1 MHFFT
6 FYVTIRGVPGAA
18 CAKAGF
24 AVPEYFSGEVIG
36 IVENKKKK
44 TFQVPHTYVII
55 FAVVVVCAL
64 LTYLIP
70 VGSFQTQEVTY
81 MMGDTEKSRTVIVS
95 DSFAYELDEN
105 GNRVRNG
112 VPLFGT
118 EDFGGQGM
126 LNYVFEGLT
135 SGDKT
140 GSAVGIVAFILVIG
154 GAFGVVMRT
163 GAVDAGIHAMI
174 RKTKGREIILIP
186 VLFTLFSLG
195 GAVFGM
201 GEEAIP
207 FAMVIV
213 PLTIAMGY
221 DAVVAVCVTYVAT
234 QIGFATSWMNPFG
247 LAIAQGIAGVPVL
260 SGAGFR
266 MVMWTVFT
274 AAGVVFTMLYA
285 RKIKRDPTASVAYE
299 SDAYYRNQMT
309 QSDAAA
315 APFTLGQGLVLL
327 TILVTIVWTVWGV
340 VVKGYYIPEIASQFF
355 VRGVVAG
362 IIGCVFKLNGMR
374 ASDIA
379 SSFQS
384 GAADLV
390 GAALVVGMAQGI
402 VIVLGG
408 TDPTTPSVMN
418 TILYMLGNLLSGVP
432 GVMAAWLMYVFQSL
446 FNFVVVSG
454 SGQAALT
461 MPIMAPLADLAGIT
475 RQVAVLAYQLGD
487 GLTNLIVPTSGCLLG
502 VLGVARLEWGKWA
515 KFQIKM
521 QGVLFVL
528 STIFVVVA
536 VMIGFA

>member
-24 AVPEYFSGEVIG
+24 AAPEYFSGEVIG

-95 DSFAYELDEN
+95 DSFTYELDEN

-274 AAGVVFTMLYA
+274 AAGVIFTMLYA

-355 VRGVVAG
+355 VMGLVAG

-461 MPIMAPLADLAGIT
+461 MPIMAPLADLAGIS

>member
-24 AVPEYFSGEVIG
+24 AAPEYFSGEVIG

-274 AAGVVFTMLYA
+274 AAGVIFTMLYA
-285 RKIKRDPTASVAYE
+285 RKIKRDPTSSVAYE

-309 QSDAAA
+309 QSGAAA
-315 APFTLGQGLVLL
+315 VPFTLGQGLVLL

-355 VRGVVAG
+355 VMGLVAG

-461 MPIMAPLADLAGIT
+461 MPIMAPLADLAGIS

>member
-163 GAVDAGIHAMI
+163 GAVDAGIHA
-174 RKTKGREIILIP
+174 
-186 VLFTLFSLG
+186 
-195 GAVFGM
+195 
-201 GEEAIP
+201 
-207 FAMVIV
+207 
-213 PLTIAMGY
+213 
-221 DAVVAVCVTYVAT
+221 
-234 QIGFATSWMNPFG
+234 
-247 LAIAQGIAGVPVL
+247 
-260 SGAGFR
+260 
-266 MVMWTVFT
+266 
-274 AAGVVFTMLYA
+274 
-285 RKIKRDPTASVAYE
+285 
-299 SDAYYRNQMT
+299 
-309 QSDAAA
+309 
-315 APFTLGQGLVLL
+315 
-327 TILVTIVWTVWGV
+327 
-340 VVKGYYIPEIASQFF
+340 
-355 VRGVVAG
+355 
-362 IIGCVFKLNGMR
+362 
-374 ASDIA
+374 
-379 SSFQS
+379 
-384 GAADLV
+384 
-390 GAALVVGMAQGI
+390 
-402 VIVLGG
+402 
-408 TDPTTPSVMN
+408 
-418 TILYMLGNLLSGVP
+418 
-432 GVMAAWLMYVFQSL
+432 
-446 FNFVVVSG
+446 
-454 SGQAALT
+454 
-461 MPIMAPLADLAGIT
+461 
-475 RQVAVLAYQLGD
+475 
-487 GLTNLIVPTSGCLLG
+487 
-502 VLGVARLEWGKWA
+502 
-515 KFQIKM
+515 
-521 QGVLFVL
+521 
-528 STIFVVVA
+528 
-536 VMIGFA
+536 